1 MPVGI
6 AAQVPGDVLSA
17 QDMQVPAQAVMQ
29 QTPCAQ
35 CPDPQSESAAQ
46 VVPSVFLAQLPPRQK

>member
-6 AAQVPGDVLSA
+6 GAQVPVEPVSA
-17 QDMQVPAQAVMQ
+17 HDMQVPAQAVMQ

-35 CPDPQSESAAQ
+35 CPDPQSESAEQ
-46 VVPSVFLAQLPPRQK
+46 VVPSPFLAQLPPTQK

>member
-1 MPVGI
+1 MPVGT
-6 AAQVPGDVLSA
+6 AAHVPGDPVRA

-35 CPDPQSESAAQ
+35 CPEPQSESAAQ
-46 VVPSVFLAQLPPRQK
+46 VVPTVFLAQLPPTQK